1 MKAKKAKRGRP
12 PLKNAKLADIF
23 ISLRINHKDAKQLD
37 DLSRRCGMT
46 RSNFVRR
53 AVDDAVVQI
62 ERKSRPKAKERTFI
76 DMCRFILGK
85 D

>member
-1 MKAKKAKRGRP
+1 MKSKKAKRGRP

-23 ISLRINHKDAKQLD
+23 ISLRINHKDAKHLD

-76 DMCRFILGK
+76 DMCRFIIGR